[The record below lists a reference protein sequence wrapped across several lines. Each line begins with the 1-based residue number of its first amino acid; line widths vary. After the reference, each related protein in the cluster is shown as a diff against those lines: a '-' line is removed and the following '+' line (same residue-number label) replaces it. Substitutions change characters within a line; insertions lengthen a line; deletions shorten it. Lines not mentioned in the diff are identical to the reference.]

1 MCRLRAP
8 MRHNSR
14 MSLRRPPAVPTCRL
28 PACAGLL
35 VAALAGCGGP
45 SPPVAIEPLQQLA
58 DSDGRIEWHGTLAC
72 ADCDGIDTQLVLLRT
87 GSVRDYRLTE
97 MFLVAGQGA
106 RFVEHGHWQR
116 QADLLRL
123 RGDHGSRRVF
133 ALLPDGRL
141 QPRDD
146 HGQRLPP
153 RADDFLLPV
162 TVASGQ

>member
-1 MCRLRAP
+1 

-14 MSLRRPPAVPTCRL
+14 MSLRRPPAVTTCRL

-35 VAALAGCGGP
+35 VAVLAGCGGP
-45 SPPVAIEPLQQLA
+45 SPPASDAAQPLQQLA
-58 DSDGRIEWHGTLAC
+58 DSDGRIEWSGTRAC
-72 ADCDGIDTQLVLLRT
+72 ADCDGIDTQLVLLRA
-87 GSVRDYRLTE
+87 GSVRDYHLTE
-97 MFLVAGQGA
+97 MFLAAGQGA
-106 RFVEHGHWQR
+106 RFVEHGRWQR

-146 HGQRLPP
+146 HGQLLPP